1 MMKNELKK
9 RDDNKFKKDDA
20 VLNSSSE
27 CELAL
32 VTTLKEG
39 CENSSL
45 SQNAIK
51 TKVLVF
57 KRNEEKKEGKISVN
71 GKILEP
77 VNEVVY
83 L

>member
-1 MMKNELKK
+1 M
-9 RDDNKFKKDDA
+9 
-20 VLNSSSE
+20 
-27 CELAL
+27 